1 MHNPRTRRMG
11 TGCTVRP
18 AGTCMTESGDVAT
31 DGARAATAQ
40 PVGLGILA
48 SGARGNAT
56 GAARSGA
63 CISAF
68 ISACISAYISAHLMR
83 RYADGAVYE
92 GEYRADKK
100 DGRGSKRR

>member
-1 MHNPRTRRMG
+1 MHHHLRVSYIAQHSLHHLEEYLQAPLVLLLLVAAPLWMFLWAA
-11 TGCTVRP
+11 V
-18 AGTCMTESGDVAT
+18 AMTPT
-31 DGARAATAQ
+31 
-40 PVGLGILA
+40 
-48 SGARGNAT
+48 NC
-56 GAARSGA
+56 RSMSTMA
-63 CISAF
+63 